1 MNPLLLFCIHLL
13 FERVNQSLIIGLN
26 PKVSVPSD
34 WTDLRWPRRI
44 MFFEGSEFFSMSR
57 RNEKFH
63 RKGLSVQFW
72 SESANHAAKADL
84 RPHYV
89 TALRV

>member
-13 FERVNQSLIIGLN
+13 FERVNQSWIIGLN

-63 RKGLSVQFW
+63 RKASWFDFG
-72 SESANHAAKADL
+72 ANRQTTL
-84 RPHYV
+84 RMPTSGH
-89 TALRV
+89 TMSLH